1 MPFYFSKLI
10 YLLKMSWWD
19 SKNFA
24 NLATKALKSAQE
36 HIDKALDIREDGVEG
51 TDVNALTEESTYA
64 I

>member
-1 MPFYFSKLI
+1 
-10 YLLKMSWWD
+10 MSWWD

-51 TDVNALTEESTYA
+51 TDVNALTEESTYT